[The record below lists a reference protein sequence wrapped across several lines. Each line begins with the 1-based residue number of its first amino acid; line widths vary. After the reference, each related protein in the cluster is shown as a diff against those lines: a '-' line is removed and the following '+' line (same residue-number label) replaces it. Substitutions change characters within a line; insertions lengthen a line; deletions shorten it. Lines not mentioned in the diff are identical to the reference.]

1 MPKRVRSLHL
11 LFARVYSVRKGDMM
25 GIVVH
30 TLEKEEIK
38 LLAEGFSAHDKNKS
52 VQLFEQ
58 YLQAQQDGELICL
71 VANVDGNDVGYLT
84 ICWNS
89 PYDSFSKRAI
99 PEIKDLNVLPHYRG
113 KGYAAR
119 LMAHAEEI
127 VSEKSNFAGIGV
139 GLSSEYGTAQRM
151 YIRRGYIP
159 DGFGLM
165 YKYQKVDQ
173 GSRVKVDDN
182 LMIMLTK
189 RLNTSEEEEP
199 K

>member
-1 MPKRVRSLHL
+1 
-11 LFARVYSVRKGDMM
+11 M

-30 TLEKEEIK
+30 TLEKDEIN
-38 LLAEGFSAHDKNKS
+38 LLAAGFSAQDKNKS

-58 YLQAQQDGELICL
+58 YFQAQQNGELICL
-71 VANVDGNDVGYLT
+71 VANVDNNDVGYLT

-89 PYDSFSKRAI
+89 PYDSFNRRAI
-99 PEIKDLNVLPHYRG
+99 PEIKDLNILPHYRG
-113 KGYAAR
+113 KGYGAR

-127 VSEKSNFAGIGV
+127 ISEKSNFAGIGV
-139 GLSSEYGTAQRM
+139 GLFSDYGTAQRM
-151 YIRRGYIP
+151 YVRRGYIP
-159 DGFGLM
+159 DGLGLM

-173 GSRVKVDDN
+173 GSRVKVDDD

-199 K
+199 E